1 MVCSFQNIF
10 FKIVL
15 RVIEMSNQIVIKFHA
30 YLLTEKRVSA
40 NTFSAYKRDIDQ
52 FMSYLASN
60 NIAFD
65 AMGIGDVK
73 NYVAYIRET
82 LHLTARSSTRK
93 ISALKV
99 LFLFLHERYNFVN
112 LAQDLTFPKLEKKL
126 PNYLSEE
133 QVHQLLRAADKDTA
147 EQKERNKVL
156 LYILYVTGM
165 RISELISLKLSQFH
179 FDTGF
184 VEVHG
189 KGGKGRMI
197 PVPAPIMQLIQEYI
211 TTVHQA
217 FTQNGKR
224 STEYLFPIS
233 YGGKIKHITRQAVW
247 MILKELCKKS
257 GISQSIHP
265 HKLRHSLATHML
277 KNGADLRSLQLL
289 LGHEN
294 LATVQV
300 YTHVETSYLRSIY
313 DKKHPR
319 S

>member
-1 MVCSFQNIF
+1 
-10 FKIVL
+10 
-15 RVIEMSNQIVIKFHA
+15 MSNQTITKFHA

-40 NTFSAYKRDIDQ
+40 NTFSAYKRDISQ
-52 FMSYLASN
+52 FLDYLSTN
-60 NIAFD
+60 NIELD
-65 AMGIGDVK
+65 SMGIQEVK
-73 NYVAYIRET
+73 NYLGFLKEV

-99 LFLFLHERYNFVN
+99 LFLFLHERFNFVN
-112 LAQDLTFPKLEKKL
+112 LAEDLTFPKLEKKL

-133 QVHQLLRAADKDTA
+133 QVFQLLRATDQDTA
-147 EQKERNKVL
+147 EQKERNKVILYL
-156 LYILYVTGM
+156 LYVSGM

-184 VEVHG
+184 LEVQG

-197 PVPAPIMQLIQEYI
+197 PIPQPIMHQVKEYI
-211 TTVHQA
+211 ATVHQS
-217 FTQNGKR
+217 FTDNGKR
-224 STEYLFPIS
+224 FTEYLFPVF
-233 YGGKIKHITRQAVW
+233 YAGKIKHITRQSVW
-247 MILKELCKKS
+247 IILKQLCKKA
-257 GISQSIHP
+257 GINTVHP
-265 HKLRHSLATHML
+265 HQLRHSLATHML

-294 LATVQV
+294 LSTVQV
-300 YTHVETSYLRSIY
+300 YTHLETSYLRSIY